1 MVVEN
6 STIVTVTSG
15 DDNGASIF
23 QTEFFLQKTDFDGNV
38 TLMKKFDV
46 QGVDNEFME
55 ELVIVPDGYVI
66 YGRTSLFSPADL
78 LVVKVDKNFN
88 LLWARRIDYELNDN
102 LTQVASTQSKCV
114 AVGSDVYFTGNAEN
128 NNQGTSD
135 ILLFKMNAAGEIND
149 SCLNIVVPVNVTV
162 TGIPNPFV
170 NNVAVTET
178 TEPLS
183 TNNVSAQLSDV
194 AFIVSENPCQCPE
207 CSIPIPPTSLSATI
221 CSTDSFLFNGVYL
234 TQSGTY
240 TATFQ
245 TVNGCD
251 STVTLELDLF
261 PYYTSQLAAV
271 TCDGTPFVFNGI
283 SYAQT
288 GIYPLPYPDQNG
300 CDSLVV
306 LNLVVN
312 PVIPPTIFTESL
324 CEGES
329 YDFYGQ
335 ILTTS
340 GSYTQTYTNLNGCD
354 STIVLQLTVYEHQ
367 DTSLSVLLCEGFSYD
382 GYTEP
387 GFYTDTLQT
396 FAGCDSIRMLQLSF
410 QLPADSM
417 DVDLCDGE
425 AFPGFTESGV
435 YTDTVYG
442 FDGCDTLRTYFVTA
456 NNLYVPNVF
465 SPDDNGINDHFEIF
479 LSEPTSIQIT
489 YFAMFDRWGNML
501 YEVKDNNVVKW
512 DGTFRGKP
520 MNPAVL
526 SYVLLYR
533 CNGFEKNRHG
543 SVTVV
548 R

>member
-1 MVVEN
+1 
-6 STIVTVTSG
+6 
-15 DDNGASIF
+15 
-23 QTEFFLQKTDFDGNV
+23 
-38 TLMKKFDV
+38 
-46 QGVDNEFME
+46 
-55 ELVIVPDGYVI
+55 
-66 YGRTSLFSPADL
+66 
-78 LVVKVDKNFN
+78 
-88 LLWARRIDYELNDN
+88 
-102 LTQVASTQSKCV
+102 
-114 AVGSDVYFTGNAEN
+114 
-128 NNQGTSD
+128 
-135 ILLFKMNAAGEIND
+135 
-149 SCLNIVVPVNVTV
+149 
-162 TGIPNPFV
+162 
-170 NNVAVTET
+170 
-178 TEPLS
+178 LS

-194 AFIVSENPCQCPE
+194 AFVVSENPCQCPG
-207 CSIPIPPTSLSATI
+207 CLVPIPPTNQSAVVCEGESFVFYGQDLSVGGTYIQTLNSFNGCDSTIVLTLVVQPAQQTSVAVSLCDGTNYQFGGQNLSQSGIYFDTLATWQGCDSVIVLSLDFIPEILTALNVSLCDGESYVFNGNTLSAAGLYVDTLPAFGGCDSIVSLNLQVWPNVQTTVNETI

-234 TQSGTY
+234 TQSGMY
-240 TATFQ
+240 AATFQ
-245 TVNGCD
+245 TINGCD
-251 STVTLELDLF
+251 STVSLELSLF
-261 PYYTSQLAAV
+261 PYYTSQLAVV
-271 TCDGTPFVFNGI
+271 TCDGIPFVFNGV
-283 SYAQT
+283 SYSQT
-288 GIYPLPYPDQNG
+288 GIYQIPYPDQNG

-312 PVIPPTIFTESL
+312 PVIPSTIFTESL

-367 DTSLSVLLCEGFSYD
+367 DTSLSVLLCEGLSYD

-387 GFYTDTLQT
+387 GFYTDTLET

-410 QLPADSM
+410 QLPSDSM

-425 AFPGFTESGV
+425 AFLGFTESGV
-435 YTDTVYG
+435 YTDTIYG
-442 FDGCDTLRTYFVTA
+442 MDGCDTLRTFFVTA

-489 YFAMFDRWGNML
+489 YFAMFDRWGNMV

-512 DGTFRGKP
+512 DGNFRGKP
-520 MNPAVL
+520 VNPAVF

-533 CNGFEKNRHG
+533 CNGFEKDRHG